1 MSHFATQESA
11 SSNNVSE
18 NKLPLEILMRLQM
31 WINNEFKQLST
42 SIQNDVNNT
51 QYLRVSKS
59 SPHPVLITQSSVTL
73 VCRVTKE
80 MKIVC
85 TMQSFNMVQIK
96 EIQASFDQESKVRR
110 YRKKKVCIKIL
121 LL

>member
-85 TMQSFNMVQIK
+85 TVQSFNMVQIK
-96 EIQASFDQESKVRR
+96 ED
-110 YRKKKVCIKIL
+110 IL
-121 LL
+121 NLKPGVEGHLSPLEPDPHL